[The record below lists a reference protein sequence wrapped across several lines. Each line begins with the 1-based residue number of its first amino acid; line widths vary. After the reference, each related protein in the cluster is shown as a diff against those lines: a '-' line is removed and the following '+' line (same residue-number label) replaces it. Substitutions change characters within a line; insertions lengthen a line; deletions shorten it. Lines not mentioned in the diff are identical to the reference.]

1 MTFKALVVDDEYPA
15 RAELRYLLRA
25 HQDQVEVVGEAA
37 HAAEALALLKAVD
50 YQILFL
56 DIDLPGL
63 SGLELAEQIASLP
76 HPPAVVFTTAYDQ
89 YALQAFNVNAVDYL
103 LKPFSEHR
111 LQQCLEK
118 VFRTLALRHQSAA
131 KAAGGTAAPEQPGVR
146 GPRLDRL
153 LAERAGRTVLVDE
166 KDILYAFAK
175 DDVVY
180 LQLAQERLLTRYTLK
195 ELAARL
201 RQPPF
206 FQCHRSFL
214 VNLRKVKEIASYGNG
229 TYGLRLDDA
238 RTSEVPVS
246 RAQAR
251 RLKSLLGM

>member
-1 MTFKALVVDDEYPA
+1 MALRALIVDDEYPA
-15 RAELRYLLRA
+15 RAELRFLLQA
-25 HQDQVEVVGEAA
+25 FQDRVEVVGEAA
-37 HAAEALALLKAVD
+37 HAAEALALLSGLD
-50 YQILFL
+50 YQLLFL
-56 DIDLPGL
+56 DIDMPGL
-63 SGLELAEQIASLP
+63 SGLDLAQQVQGMTR
-76 HPPAVVFTTAYDQ
+76 PPAIVFVTAYDN

-103 LKPFSEHR
+103 LKPFDEKR
-111 LQQCLEK
+111 LHQAMNK
-118 VFRTLALRHQSAA
+118 VFRSLAVTPPAPAPSRPS
-131 KAAGGTAAPEQPGVR
+131 GGTEPAGSR
-146 GPRLDRL
+146 LPRLDRL
-153 LAERAGRTVLVDE
+153 LAERAGKTLLVDE
-166 KDILYAFAK
+166 KEICYAYAQ

-214 VNLRKVKEIASYGNG
+214 VNLRKVKEIVPYCNG
-229 TYGLRLDDA
+229 TYVLLLDDP
-238 RTSEVPVS
+238 RKSEVPVS

>member
-1 MTFKALVVDDEYPA
+1 MVLRALVVDDEYPA
-15 RAELRYLLRA
+15 RAELRYLLQAYR
-25 HQDQVEVVGEAA
+25 DRVEIVGEAA
-37 HAAEALALLKAVD
+37 HATEALALLKAVD

-63 SGLELAEQIASLP
+63 SGLDLAAQIASLP
-76 HPPAVVFTTAYDQ
+76 NPPAVVFTTAYDQ

-103 LKPFSEHR
+103 LKPFDERR
-111 LQQCLEK
+111 LQQAMDK
-118 VFRTLALRHQSAA
+118 VFRALAPQNPSPV
-131 KAAGGTAAPEQPGVR
+131 KAAEGATAADQPGAR

-153 LAERAGRTVLVDE
+153 LAERAGKTVLVDE
-166 KDILYAFAK
+166 KDIYYAFAK

-180 LQLAQERLLTRYTLK
+180 LQLHQERLLTRYTLK

-201 RQPPF
+201 RRPPF

-214 VNLRKVKEIASYGNG
+214 VNLRKVKEIVPYCNG
-229 TYGLRLDDA
+229 TYGLLLDDA
-238 RTSEVPVS
+238 RRSEVPVS